1 MGFEGGLKGLKGF
14 EGSPGLA
21 EARGRFGVTGR
32 VRGRKKGGGGGLSS
46 QAGAKGVRRRKEKR
60 FRGESCHLEYS
71 DPL

>member
-32 VRGRKKGGGGGLSS
+32 GRGRKKGGGGGGCLAR
-46 QAGAKGVRRRKEKR
+46 QVLKG
-60 FRGESCHLEYS
+60 
-71 DPL
+71 